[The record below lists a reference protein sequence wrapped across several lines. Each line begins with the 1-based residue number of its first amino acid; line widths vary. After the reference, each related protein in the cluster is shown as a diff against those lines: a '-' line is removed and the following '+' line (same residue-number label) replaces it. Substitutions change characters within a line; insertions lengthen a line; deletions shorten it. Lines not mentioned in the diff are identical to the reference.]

1 MKVRF
6 SILMPV
12 YNREKYVRQA
22 VESVLAQ
29 TFTDFELIATD
40 DGSTDGSAE
49 VLKSFG
55 TRIKFMQQRNQGP
68 EVARNKSA
76 AVARGEYLWLLDS
89 DDFLFPHALATYD
102 RVIQAFDSPP
112 LVIGAEF
119 HYQDGQAIPP
129 EVFAP
134 SPAVVMKLEDYLSKR
149 GPLTGTCSTL
159 AIRKSAF
166 DEVGGMRNSTP
177 QTWHDDDMNL
187 LLRLGTHSPCIA
199 ILKPALLAYRLHGD
213 NSIKGLQAI
222 ADGILRVAS
231 AERQGEYPGGRQ
243 RRCDRYAII
252 GGRASTWA
260 VRYCWPKGQ
269 RKVALRLL
277 LGTAPMVFAAVIKRS
292 LRVFRKA
299 ARLLVIPEQ

>member
-22 VESVLAQ
+22 IDSVLAQ
-29 TFTDFELIATD
+29 TFTDFELIAID
-40 DGSTDGSAE
+40 DGSTDVSAD
-49 VLKSFG
+49 VLKSYG
-55 TRIKFMQQRNQGP
+55 ARIKFMQQRNQGP

-76 AVARGEYLWLLDS
+76 AVAKEEYLWLLDC

-102 RVIQAFDSPP
+102 RVIRAFDTPP

-129 EVFAP
+129 EVSEP
-134 SPAVVMKLEDYLSKR
+134 SPAVVVKLEDYLSKR

-159 AIRKSAF
+159 VIRKSVF

-177 QTWHDDDMNL
+177 QTWHDDDLNL
-187 LLRLGTHSPCIA
+187 LLKLGTHSPCIA
-199 ILKPALLAYRLHGD
+199 IRKPASLAYRLHGE

-231 AERQGEYPGGRQ
+231 AERQGEYPGGR
-243 RRCDRYAII
+243 RRRWDRYAII
-252 GGRASTWA
+252 GGRAPTWA
-260 VRYCWPKGQ
+260 LNYCWRGGQ

-292 LRVFRKA
+292 FRVFRKA
-299 ARLLVIPEQ
+299 DRLVVIPEQ